1 MPLTSKCTSKDK
13 KAKMIMSLKQGTGK
27 YTKSSRPSCFP
38 TVQYR
43 CGPQRGRGHWA
54 FNEETKLI
62 PIRHMERIQLCV
74 RGEMASIIVVTSEL
88 NHFKGQNVLAPHVKD
103 FIAVFELKFKLKKK
117 KIKGKCWIAGY
128 TVPRECPSSFSTSDL
143 SSSSQKSETLRGSNE
158 GHLKE
163 TESCYIKE
171 LMT

>member
-1 MPLTSKCTSKDK
+1 MCKGWDGLYNCSYFRVK
-13 KAKMIMSLKQGTGK
+13 
-27 YTKSSRPSCFP
+27 R
-38 TVQYR
+38 
-43 CGPQRGRGHWA
+43 
-54 FNEETKLI
+54 
-62 PIRHMERIQLCV
+62 
-74 RGEMASIIVVTSEL
+74 

-117 KIKGKCWIAGY
+117 KIKGKCRIAGY

-143 SSSSQKSETLRGSNE
+143 SSSSQKSETLRGSNA

-163 TESCYIKE
+163 TENCYIKE